1 MFSTVCNEY
10 CMFHFMMLRGEVNM
24 QLFKVTVSL
33 FCRDVGILDDYFYFG
48 FLSQLV
54 NCMNKSLILKRCLEL
69 TEARPHAS
77 WYINTNHGT
86 WQASAATA
94 PVTRLAPIITT
105 GSNFTTDLCLIICVR
120 IIHRYSGRRVVIS
133 SDLILRYLLRYKA
146 CFRIQYIF
154 ILNFVCF

>member
-1 MFSTVCNEY
+1 MISKILSKRSPQNMFSTVCNEY

-86 WQASAATA
+86 WQAWPVPA
-94 PVTRLAPIITT
+94 PHTRLAITT
-105 GSNFTTDLCLIICVR
+105 SDILIFSHGPRPFSPYWPLDWFRGSGVL
-120 IIHRYSGRRVVIS
+120 VIL
-133 SDLILRYLLRYKA
+133 SDLISGIY
-146 CFRIQYIF
+146 
-154 ILNFVCF
+154 

>member
-1 MFSTVCNEY
+1 
-10 CMFHFMMLRGEVNM
+10 MLY
-24 QLFKVTVSL
+24 FKMTVSL
-33 FCRDVGILDDYFYFG
+33 FCWDVGILDDYFYFG

-94 PVTRLAPIITT
+94 PSTRLAIPHLITL
-105 GSNFTTDLCLIICVR
+105 SDFTIGLDRIFSAVLFRDTDWWVDI
-120 IIHRYSGRRVVIS
+120 VV
-133 SDLILRYLLRYKA
+133 LRYLLRNKRLA
-146 CFRIQYIF
+146 LGSNKFSS
-154 ILNFVCF
+154 